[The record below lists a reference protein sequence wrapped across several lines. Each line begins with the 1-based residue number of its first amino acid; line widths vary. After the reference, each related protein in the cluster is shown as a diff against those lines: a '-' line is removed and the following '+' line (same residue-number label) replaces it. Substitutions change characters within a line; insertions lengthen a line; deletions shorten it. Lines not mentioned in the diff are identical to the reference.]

1 MTDTVVAFPK
11 PSSPGVD
18 QPVRETGVAMG
29 GTQPGRVFFGTGGAS
44 APCAVIEIDK
54 LYSTTEGVGSDV
66 VAALSLL
73 ADSIEVLGEAR
84 IADQKKD
91 VVTADRY
98 VQRFQA
104 NLPGLFALRKIGD
117 GYGVIVNSLHF
128 AFISQRGKPLS
139 FEQLTTVWRVVRELR
154 NAPFVLF
161 ERALDYV
168 EELEKCGLKVDPPI
182 ISELLKGTEDE

>member
-44 APCAVIEIDK
+44 APCAVI
-54 LYSTTEGVGSDV
+54 V

-98 VQRFQA
+98 VERFQA